1 MSAPFSAT
9 IVRTGDR
16 RHRIAVI
23 DGPNMSNL
31 GARSKKVYGKIG
43 SLDELKQY
51 VANFGRQLGVDVEN
65 FSSNH
70 QGNILEFI
78 HESADRVDGYII
90 NPAGLTTVGEG
101 VRHALE
107 DTGRP
112 VIEVHFA
119 NIAASAG
126 AARGLGGGSIRSSF
140 SHTATGVCMG
150 MRQYSY
156 IAALTALVLALDDEG
171 FLGQTAATGGAQTAA
186 NGGAT

>member
-1 MSAPFSAT
+1 MTNAFQASFA
-9 IVRTGDR
+9 REGGR

-43 SLDELKQY
+43 SLDELKAY
-51 VANFGRQLGVDVEN
+51 VADFGKQLGVEVES

-70 QGNILEFI
+70 QGDILEFI
-78 HESADRVDGYII
+78 HASADRVDGYII

-112 VIEVHFA
+112 VMEVHFS
-119 NIAASAG
+119 NISASAG
-126 AARGLGGGSIRSSF
+126 AARGLGGGSINSSF
-140 SHTATGVCMG
+140 THTATGLCMG

-156 IAALTALVLALDDEG
+156 IGALVALTLSLDDAD
-171 FLGQTAATGGAQTAA
+171 FLGAQAES
-186 NGGAT
+186 